1 VPLAELLP
9 VPEVVVP
16 DVLDVPD
23 VPDVLEVLAVLDAV
37 LLLVPDVAG
46 VVVEL
51 DVPLP
56 YAPVPELGL
65 PEAAPQPA
73 RMAAA
78 ATNPI
83 PSTQRCITLPIAQH
97 SLSARQWTGGASTYT
112 LSRRNEEIM
121 DAGAWSSL
129 RFPLDLPVIGTHGTI
144 WGLGPRPDHW
154 PTRAGPVWPHRPDRS
169 DGTLR
174 QRPVTMPEVVGRF
187 A

>member
-1 VPLAELLP
+1 MPLAELLP

-56 YAPVPELGL
+56 YAPAVPELGL

-97 SLSARQWTGGASTYT
+97 SLSERPWRVARPRTPYPAKMKKLWMIERCISIAFRGISLV
-112 LSRRNEEIM
+112 LSYM
-121 DAGAWSSL
+121 GY
-129 RFPLDLPVIGTHGTI
+129 
-144 WGLGPRPDHW
+144 
-154 PTRAGPVWPHRPDRS
+154 
-169 DGTLR
+169 
-174 QRPVTMPEVVGRF
+174 
-187 A
+187 